1 MTMNKRIVTIHD
13 VAEDTLSPKR
23 LKRYLRWMRRLGY
36 KFVPMNRILSDK
48 STGKLI
54 TLTID
59 DAYSST
65 MDTLLPI
72 LEEFEITSVLFVPP
86 GLLGKK
92 ANDPELLANDCYAN
106 KSTMT
111 WGHLRQWT
119 EKGQQIGFHTN
130 KHLDLYYHDNDE
142 IESDFKEGAAAL
154 QRMGFHTEYFA
165 YPKGFLPKDR
175 IHFEG
180 LLRENG
186 IKYAFTVNHG
196 KANPDNR
203 YYINRAIIGN
213 SEPLFWSIFKSIGI
227 ADRFFYKHR
236 QYPEQKI

>member
-1 MTMNKRIVTIHD
+1 MNKRIVTIHD

-36 KFVPMNRILSDK
+36 KFVPIDRLLSDK
-48 STGKLI
+48 GTGKLI

-72 LEEFEITSVLFVPP
+72 LEKFGITSTLFVPP
-86 GLLGKK
+86 GLLEKK
-92 ANDPELLANDCYAN
+92 ANDPELLANDCYAD

-111 WGHLRQWT
+111 WEQLRQWAK
-119 EKGQQIGFHTN
+119 KGQQIGFHTN
-130 KHLDLYYHDNDE
+130 KHLDLYHHGNDK
-142 IESDFKEGAAAL
+142 IESDFKEGMATL
-154 QRMGFHTEYFA
+154 QSMGFHTEYFA

-175 IHFEG
+175 AHFEE
-180 LLRENG
+180 LLRKSG

-196 KANPDNR
+196 KVDPNNG
-203 YYINRAIIGN
+203 YYINRSIIGN

-227 ADRFFYKHR
+227 TDRFFYKYR
-236 QYPEQKI
+236 QHPEQKI